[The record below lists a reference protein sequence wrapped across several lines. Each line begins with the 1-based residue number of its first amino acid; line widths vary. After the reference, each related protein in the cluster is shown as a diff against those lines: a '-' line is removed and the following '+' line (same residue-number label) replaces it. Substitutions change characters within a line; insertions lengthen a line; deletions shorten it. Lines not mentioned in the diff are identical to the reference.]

1 MKTPAT
7 SDIAPLG
14 EEPNAAKELS
24 FKPLVSPTSSLNFD
38 EEPLSSDEDDN
49 EPQKRKQQKRTST
62 TKALSPSTTTHNSN
76 DTAVVRSVQTK
87 LDWLLTQVI
96 APKNPTAQVRTQV
109 EHEAVALYRDHVNTA
124 FLDFRKSVEAQPEG
138 TAVIEWSD
146 GGNGFNDM
154 QGNRYLDM
162 LGGYGIYSVGHRH
175 PQVIAAVQNQLQ
187 KQALHSQEMVDP
199 LRAYLADVITKLARG
214 HDEVAPG
221 DLQYAFFTNSG
232 TESVEGCLKAAT
244 LATGRHKYIG
254 MIGGFHGKSL
264 GALGGTSKGVFR
276 GPFRPALANWEHVA
290 FGDDKALEDRL
301 KAGEFTG
308 DRVAA
313 VFLEPILGEGG
324 IVVPPDGYLT
334 RVRELCDE
342 YGAMLIFDE
351 IQTGMG
357 RTGTLF
363 ACQREGVQPDLMA
376 LAKGFGGGVMPIGAV
391 LGNAKAWTEFNKN
404 PFLHTTTFGG
414 NPLAC
419 AAALATIQV
428 LLDEDLPRQSAEKG
442 DYLLPKLQEL
452 HQDFPH
458 LLVQVRGRGLMIGL
472 EFASDE
478 TGYAVS
484 KELFARHVLIGG
496 TLINSKTLRVE
507 PPLTVQYDELDSF
520 LSLMRESLEV
530 LSSAQ
535 NIKA

>member
-7 SDIAPLG
+7 SEIPPLG
-14 EEPNAAKELS
+14 EEPAVAKDPT
-24 FKPLVSPTSSLNFD
+24 FKRLVSPTSSLNFD
-38 EEPLSSDEDDN
+38 EEPSSSDEDDDQLK
-49 EPQKRKQQKRTST
+49 QKKQQR
-62 TKALSPSTTTHNSN
+62 PSTKVPLTHGGGTT
-76 DTAVVRSVQTK
+76 VVRSVQTK
-87 LDWLLTQVI
+87 LDWLMSQVI
-96 APKNPTAQVRTQV
+96 NSKNPTAQVRTQV
-109 EHEAVALYRDHVNTA
+109 GREAVVLYKDHVNSA
-124 FLDFRKSVEAQPEG
+124 FLDFRKSVEAQPDG
-138 TAVIEWSD
+138 QAVIEWSD
-146 GGNGFNDM
+146 GGNGFTDIE
-154 QGNRYLDM
+154 GNQYLDM

-214 HDEVAPG
+214 HDEVLPG

-290 FGDDKALEDRL
+290 FGDHKALEDRL
-301 KAGEFTG
+301 KASEFTG

-313 VFLEPILGEGG
+313 VFIEPILGEGG
-324 IVVPPDGYLT
+324 IMVPPDGYLK

-414 NPLAC
+414 NPLGC

-428 LLDEDLPRQSAEKG
+428 LLDEDLPRQASEKG
-442 DYLLPKLQEL
+442 EYLIPKLEEL
-452 HQDFPH
+452 HKDFPH
-458 LLVQVRGRGLMIGL
+458 LLVEVRGRGLMIGL
-472 EFASDE
+472 EFACDE

-484 KELFARHVLIGG
+484 KEMFARHVLMGG

-507 PPLTVQYDELDSF
+507 PPLTISYEELDNF
-520 LSLMRESLEV
+520 CNLLRESLEV

-535 NIKA
+535 N

>member
-1 MKTPAT
+1 MKTPNT
-7 SDIAPLG
+7 TCLSPLKDYDDIKDFVPPML
-14 EEPNAAKELS
+14 E
-24 FKPLVSPTSSLNFD
+24 SPMSSYLNIDD
-38 EEPLSSDEDDN
+38 EEDDSSSEDEKKTEN
-49 EPQKRKQQKRTST
+49 LKKTNLCEGG
-62 TKALSPSTTTHNSN
+62 
-76 DTAVVRSVQTK
+76 TAVVRSVQTK
-87 LDWLLTQVI
+87 LDWILSQVI
-96 APKNPTAQVRTQV
+96 APKNPSAAVRTQV
-109 EHEAVALYRDHVNTA
+109 EREAVSFYRDHVNTA
-124 FLDFRKSVEAQPEG
+124 FLDFRKSVEAQPNG
-138 TAVIEWSD
+138 QAVMEWSD
-146 GGNGFNDM
+146 SGNGFTDM
-154 QGNRYLDM
+154 RGNYYLDM

-199 LRAYLADVITKLARG
+199 LRPYLAHVITKLARG
-214 HDEVAPG
+214 HEAVLEG

-264 GALGGTSKGVFR
+264 GALGGTSKDVFR
-276 GPFRPALANWEHVA
+276 GPFAPSLARWEHVA
-290 FGDDKALEDRL
+290 FGDAKALEDRL
-301 KAGEFTG
+301 KANEFTG

-313 VFLEPILGEGG
+313 VFVEPILGEGG
-324 IVVPPDGYLT
+324 IIVPPNGYLK

-363 ACQREGVQPDLMA
+363 ACQHEGVQPDLMA

-419 AAALATIQV
+419 AAALATIRV
-428 LLDEDLPRQSAEKG
+428 LLQEDLPRQAAEKG
-442 DYLLPKLQEL
+442 KYLLPKLQDL
-452 HQDFPH
+452 QQAFPDI
-458 LLVQVRGRGLMIGL
+458 LIQVRGRGLMIGL
-472 EFASDE
+472 EFVSDE
-478 TGYAVS
+478 TGYAIS

-507 PPLTVQYDELDSF
+507 PPLTIGYDELDHF
-520 LSLMRESLEV
+520 CNVFRESLEV
-530 LSSAQ
+530 VSTQ
-535 NIKA
+535 N